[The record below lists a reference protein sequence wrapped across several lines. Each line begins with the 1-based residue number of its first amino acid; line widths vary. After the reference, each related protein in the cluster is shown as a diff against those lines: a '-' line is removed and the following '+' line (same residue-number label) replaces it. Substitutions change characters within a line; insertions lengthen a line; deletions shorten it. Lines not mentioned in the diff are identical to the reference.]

1 MSSSSLEQLAADF
14 ERTLGIRWRVPS
26 DLRDETQKLLN
37 GLNGC
42 QMLGERHRQRAL
54 LSLANWKFRFNAAGY
69 AAFLDQ
75 AAQVGVFFNYHDK
88 CRLLGFFDAGDT
100 DGFHSWLATTRAAGN
115 AELALAFRPIEP
127 AETLAR
133 LQTELADDAKR
144 EGILRS
150 LFGGFVFRSFPCR
163 PLHEFFNPQC
173 RDGCEERFH
182 EHLARFY
189 PTAVARE
196 TALVALAVDVAGET
210 AQHSAPALRERLFH
224 SVREAHARLANHCY
238 LAIWLRGADASSS
251 APLWRLCADIT
262 LYAEKF
268 RETPLET
275 GYFHPSKIRAQTLAH
290 IPLLDRALARFD
302 LANEGLYFK
311 DCFVLPRIEP
321 PDGESDTPCDLL
333 LLFEKNERDETLI
346 PCPACRSMQVRGN
359 SYPVLGVRSW
369 ECQNPLCPER
379 SKYDRGN
386 RYSLQSLLRQE
397 AIEAPENRIPSASLR
412 RWKRDI
418 VSGTTGAEILEM
430 LIRHYTFAGDSA
442 RLWEWPEDA
451 TALCGRKIIV
461 ERAPTPPP
469 ERQSAD
475 AFFGSAFFHRFRVE
489 RPRSHVPTAA
499 EDLSSTPSL
508 SFLHGEAF
516 ETLQTLSDES
526 VDGAVTSPPYYNAKS
541 YSSWPNIYCYLHDM
555 RSIAQEIFRVLRPGA
570 AFLFNIF
577 DYFDNENNMVFSAMG
592 KKRMILGAYIVR
604 LFEELG
610 FELRGN
616 VVWDKG
622 EIEGKR
628 NFNQGNHSP
637 YYQAP
642 FNCWE
647 HIYVFTKPG
656 DSRDSRFP
664 TILKARPVFKMV
676 NGENVLGHSAP
687 FPPEIPELLLARMTP
702 GEIVL
707 DPFAGSFTTCRT
719 AHRCRVHAIGIEY
732 HRDYCELG
740 LRLLRAETS
749 QMEMFARA

>member
-1 MSSSSLEQLAADF
+1 MSSSSVEQLTAEF
-14 ERTLGIRWRVPS
+14 ERTLGIHWRLPG
-26 DLRDETQKLLN
+26 DLRDETEKLLS

-42 QMLGERHRQRAL
+42 QMLGERQRQQAL
-54 LSLANWKFRFNAAGY
+54 LSLANWKFRFNAAGF
-69 AAFLDQ
+69 AAFLSQ
-75 AAQVGVFFNYHDK
+75 AAQDGVFFNYHDK

-100 DGFHSWLATTRAAGN
+100 DSFHAWLSETLAAGN
-115 AELALAFRPIEP
+115 EELALAFRPIEP
-127 AETLAR
+127 TETLAR
-133 LQTELADDAKR
+133 LHTELADEEKR

-173 RDGCEERFH
+173 RDGYEDRFH
-182 EHLARFY
+182 AHLSRFY
-189 PTAVARE
+189 PEAVARE
-196 TALVALAVDVAGET
+196 TALVAMAVDVTRMA
-210 AQHSAPALRERLFH
+210 ALHPAAVFSEHIFH
-224 SVREAHARLANHCY
+224 SIRAAHERLANHCY
-238 LAIWLRGADASSS
+238 LAIWLRGGDASSY
-251 APLWRLCADIT
+251 APLWRLCSDIT

-268 RETPLET
+268 RETSLQT

-290 IPLLDRALARFD
+290 IPLLDTERARFD

-311 DCFVLPRIEP
+311 DCFVLPQTEP

-346 PCPACRSMQVRGN
+346 PCPACRSIQVRGN

-430 LIRHYTFAGDSA
+430 LTRHYTFAGDA
-442 RLWEWPEDA
+442 VRLWDWPEDA
-451 TALCGRKIIV
+451 AVRCGRKVIA

-469 ERQSAD
+469 ASKIAD
-475 AFFGSAFFHRFRVE
+475 TFFGSAFFHRFRVE
-489 RPRSHVPTAA
+489 RPRAHIPAA
-499 EDLSSTPSL
+499 SEDLSSTPTL

-516 ETLQTLSDES
+516 ETLQTLPEES
-526 VDGAVTSPPYYNAKS
+526 IDGAVTSPPYYNAKS

-592 KKRMILGAYIVR
+592 KKRMILGAYTVR

-616 VVWDKG
+616 AVWDKG

-647 HIYVFTKPG
+647 HIFVFCKPG
-656 DSRDSRFP
+656 GSHGPRFP

-687 FPPEIPELLLARMTP
+687 FPPEIPELLLARMTS
-702 GEIVL
+702 GENVL
-707 DPFAGSFTTCRT
+707 DPFAGSFTTCRA
-719 AHRCRVHAIGIEY
+719 AHRHGLRAIGIEY
-732 HRDYCELG
+732 HRDYCSLG
-740 LRLLRAETS
+740 LRLLREETK
-749 QMEMFARA
+749 QLEMFALT